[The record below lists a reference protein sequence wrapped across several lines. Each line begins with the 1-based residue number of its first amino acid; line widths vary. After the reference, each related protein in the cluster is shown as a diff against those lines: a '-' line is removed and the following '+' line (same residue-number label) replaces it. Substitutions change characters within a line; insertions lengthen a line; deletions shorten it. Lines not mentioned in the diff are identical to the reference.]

1 MRRGERRAGSRFR
14 GGRLAVLAAV
24 PCTLVAA
31 WACGG
36 GSSSSARPVP
46 SLASSP
52 GAAAAFES
60 IRAAWNTP
68 IRAVPQVL
76 EVQVDMF
83 LQRFPDDG
91 LAPLA
96 HVYRALLALEENDM
110 AKADRELELTKNLPP
125 GTAHDMWT
133 VAAARRLRL
142 KSDPEGALA
151 LLRPL
156 VGKTVDPVMRA
167 VFEQELALAAFDTHR
182 DYEAISY
189 MDVWLRAASEEEKDL
204 VRRRVAA
211 LVERLPRET
220 LVGAL
225 QAMRTQRESYGYGI
239 EIERILAQ
247 RLVQIAT
254 SSGDAALAR
263 MLLDEDAGAIVV
275 AGEAGVELGEL
286 ATSARGLNRV
296 AGHTLGL
303 LLPTE
308 SPAMRDE
315 SADVLRGVMWALGLP
330 RGVRDAVATPSPRAD
345 AGTGQPHEACAQPE
359 AAPQPE
365 EPSTDTAL
373 RLVTRDDAGSIDRT
387 EVSLDELAGEG
398 AAIIVA
404 GLDPQTAGRA
414 LRWGENH
421 AVPVVVLVPPD
432 DAPGTSGFSF
442 VLGQSRTSV
451 MDVLVHAAPALAS
464 GGVAPVVDQSEV
476 AALPPQGGRVGE
488 LTLLPPVSCD
498 IPPTRAG
505 DPRFPVSQWDHDG
518 THAWIVSGAA
528 DCTRDLVKELSA
540 AHAHGVV
547 GLTLEGAA
555 LPAHVASLR
564 VYSASAGVVPV
575 AALGDVRDELLR
587 RFTARL
593 GTASWWTALGRDAAT
608 LARVA
613 MKPLP
618 VDTVSDAQTVTAR
631 RAQARDALAAAR
643 APLWSTEAT
652 GWTQSHVLQRTVCA
666 LEVPPANAAAR

>member
-1 MRRGERRAGSRFR
+1 
-14 GGRLAVLAAV
+14 
-24 PCTLVAA
+24 
-31 WACGG
+31 
-36 GSSSSARPVP
+36 VP

-52 GAAAAFES
+52 AAGAAFEA

-76 EVQVDMF
+76 EVQVVSF
-83 LQRFPDDG
+83 LERFPDDG

-96 HVYRALLALEENDM
+96 HVYLALLALEEKDM
-110 AKADRELELTKNLPP
+110 AKADRELALTKDLPP
-125 GTAHDMWT
+125 GTTHDMWT
-133 VAAARRLRL
+133 VASARRLRL
-142 KSDPEGALA
+142 KGDPEGALG

-204 VRRRVAA
+204 VRRRVAS

-254 SSGDAALAR
+254 SSGDATLAR

-308 SPAMRDE
+308 SPALRDE

-330 RGVRDAVATPSPRAD
+330 RGVRDAVSTAPPKTD
-345 AGTGQPHEACAQPE
+345 AGAAQPRQPCAQPE
-359 AAPQPE
+359 AAPE
-365 EPSTDTAL
+365 LDEPTGDPAL

-398 AAIIVA
+398 AMVIVA

-421 AVPVVVLVPPD
+421 AVPVIVLVPPD
-432 DAPGTSGFSF
+432 DAPGTSAFSF
-442 VLGQSRTSV
+442 VLGQSRSSV
-451 MDVLVHAAPALAS
+451 VDALVRAAPALAS
-464 GGVAPVVDQSEV
+464 SGVAPVVDASEV
-476 AALPPQGGRVGE
+476 ATFPPQGGRVGA

-498 IPPTRAG
+498 IPPARAG

-518 THAWIVSGAA
+518 AHAWIVSGAA
-528 DCTRDLVKELSA
+528 DCARDLVKELSA
-540 AHAHGVV
+540 SHGRGVV
-547 GLTLEGAA
+547 GLTLEA
-555 LPAHVASLR
+555 ASLP
-564 VYSASAGVVPV
+564 VHASAFHVFSASAGVVPV
-575 AALGDVRDELLR
+575 AALGDVRDEYLR

-593 GTASWWTALGRDAAT
+593 GTATWWTALGQDAGT

-613 MKPLP
+613 MKALP
-618 VDTVSDAQTVTAR
+618 TDTVAEAQAVAAR
-631 RAQARDALAAAR
+631 RARARDALGTAR

-652 GWTQSHVLQRTVCA
+652 GWASSRVMPRTVCA
-666 LEVPPANAAAR
+666 IESPAAPK

>member
-1 MRRGERRAGSRFR
+1 M
-14 GGRLAVLAAV
+14 
-24 PCTLVAA
+24 LVAA
-31 WACGG
+31 GACAG
-36 GSSSSARPVP
+36 GSSSSGRPVP

-52 GAAAAFES
+52 GAAAAFEQ
-60 IRAAWNTP
+60 IRASWNTP
-68 IRAVPQVL
+68 VRAVPQVL
-76 EVQVDMF
+76 EGQVNGF
-83 LQRFPDDG
+83 LIRFPEDG

-96 HVYRALLALEENDM
+96 HVYVALLALEEGDM

-142 KSDPEGALA
+142 KGDPEGALA

-156 VGKTVDPVMRA
+156 VGKTVDPVMRP
-167 VFEQELALAAFDTHR
+167 VFEQELALSAFDTHR

-204 VRRRVAA
+204 VRRRVAS

-220 LVGAL
+220 LVGSL

-254 SSGDAALAR
+254 SSGDATLAR

-296 AGHTLGL
+296 AGHTVGL

-308 SPAMRDE
+308 SPALRDE

-330 RGVRDAVATPSPRAD
+330 RGVREAVVSEPVRD
-345 AGTGQPHEACAQPE
+345 AGAAQPRQPCGE
-359 AAPQPE
+359 HQDAPHLE
-365 EPSTDTAL
+365 EPGLDPAL

-387 EVSLDELAGEG
+387 EVALDELAGEG
-398 AAIIVA
+398 AAIVIA

-421 AVPVVVLVPPD
+421 AVPVVVLVPPE
-432 DAPGTSGFSF
+432 DAPGTSAFSF
-442 VLGQSRTSV
+442 VLGESRASV
-451 MDVLVHAAPALAS
+451 VDALVRAAPALAS
-464 GGVAPVVDQSEV
+464 GGVVPVVDASEV
-476 AALPPQGGRVGE
+476 AAFPPQGGRVGP

-498 IPPTRAG
+498 IPPARAG

-518 THAWIVSGAA
+518 THAWLVSGAA
-528 DCTRDLVKELSA
+528 DCTRDLVKDLSSTRA
-540 AHAHGVV
+540 KGVV

-555 LPAHVASLR
+555 LPVHGSSLR
-564 VYSASAGVVPV
+564 IVSAAAGVVPI
-575 AALGDVRDELLR
+575 AALGDVRDEHLR
-587 RFTARL
+587 RFIARL
-593 GTASWWTALGRDAAT
+593 GTATWWTALGRDAGT

-613 MKPLP
+613 LKPLP
-618 VDTVSDAQTVTAR
+618 ADAIAEAQAVTAR
-631 RAQARDALAAAR
+631 RAQARDALAAVH

-652 GWTQSHVLQRTVCA
+652 GWASSHVMKRTVCA
-666 LEVPPANAAAR
+666 IDVPAAAR

>member
-1 MRRGERRAGSRFR
+1 M
-14 GGRLAVLAAV
+14 
-24 PCTLVAA
+24 
-31 WACGG
+31 
-36 GSSSSARPVP
+36 P

-52 GAAAAFES
+52 AAAAAFEA
-60 IRAAWNTP
+60 IRASWNTP
-68 IRAVPQVL
+68 VRAVPQVL
-76 EVQVDMF
+76 ESQVVAF
-83 LQRFPDDG
+83 LIRFPDDG

-96 HVYRALLALEENDM
+96 HVYLALLALEENDM
-110 AKADRELELTKNLPP
+110 AKADRELALTKDLPP
-125 GTAHDMWT
+125 GTAHDMWI
-133 VAAARRLRL
+133 VATARRLRMTG
-142 KSDPEGALA
+142 DPEGALA

-167 VFEQELALAAFDTHR
+167 VFEQELALSAFDTHR

-204 VRRRVAA
+204 VRKRVAS

-296 AGHTLGL
+296 AGHTVGL

-308 SPAMRDE
+308 SPALRDE

-330 RGVRDAVATPSPRAD
+330 RGVRDTQATAAPAKGD
-345 AGTGQPHEACAQPE
+345 AGASQAPQPCAQPE
-359 AAPQPE
+359 AAPPLD
-365 EPSTDTAL
+365 EPAGDAAL

-414 LRWGENH
+414 LRWAENH

-432 DAPGTSGFSF
+432 DAPGTSAFSF
-442 VLGQSRTSV
+442 VLGQSRSSV
-451 MDVLVHAAPALAS
+451 VDALLRAAPALGS
-464 GGVAPVVDQSEV
+464 GGVAPVVDASEV
-476 AALPPQGGRVGE
+476 ASFPPQGGRVGA

-498 IPPTRAG
+498 IPPVRAG
-505 DPRFPVSQWDHDG
+505 DPRFPVSQWEHDG
-518 THAWIVSGAA
+518 THAWLVSGAA

-540 AHAHGVV
+540 THARGIV
-547 GLTLEGAA
+547 GLTLEGAS
-555 LPAHVASLR
+555 LPAHPSSLR
-564 VYSASAGVVPV
+564 ILSASAGAVPGT
-575 AALGDVRDELLR
+575 AFGDARDEYLR

-593 GTASWWTALGRDAAT
+593 GTATWWTALGRDAAT

-618 VDTVSDAQTVTAR
+618 ADTIAEAQAVATR

-643 APLWSTEAT
+643 APLWSTEST
-652 GWTQSHVLQRTVCA
+652 GWASSHVMPRTVCA
-666 LEVPPANAAAR
+666 IDVPATPR

>member
-1 MRRGERRAGSRFR
+1 MRRVARRAGIAALA
-14 GGRLAVLAAV
+14 GGMLAAG
-24 PCTLVAA
+24 
-31 WACGG
+31 ACAG
-36 GSSSSARPVP
+36 GSSSSTRPVP

-52 GAAAAFES
+52 AAAAAFEA

-76 EVQVDMF
+76 EVQVVSF
-83 LQRFPDDG
+83 LVRFPDDG

-96 HVYRALLALEENDM
+96 HVYLALLALEESDM
-110 AKADRELELTKNLPP
+110 PKADHELELTKDLPP
-125 GTAHDMWT
+125 GTSHDMWT
-133 VAAARRLRL
+133 VAAARRLRM

-204 VRRRVAA
+204 VRRRVAS

-308 SPAMRDE
+308 SPALRDE

-330 RGVRDAVATPSPRAD
+330 RGVRDVTPTADQRTD
-345 AGTGQPHEACAQPE
+345 AGAAPSRQPCAQPGS
-359 AAPQPE
+359 APALE
-365 EPSTDTAL
+365 EPAADAAL

-387 EVSLDELAGEG
+387 EVALDELAGEG
-398 AAIIVA
+398 AAVIVA

-432 DAPGTSGFSF
+432 DTPGTTGFSF
-442 VLGQSRTSV
+442 VLGQSRSSV
-451 MDVLVHAAPALAS
+451 VDALVHAAPALGS
-464 GGVAPVVDQSEV
+464 GGVAPVVDASEI
-476 AALPPQGGRVGE
+476 ASFPPQGGRVGA

-518 THAWIVSGAA
+518 THAWLVSGAA
-528 DCTRDLVKELSA
+528 DCARDLTKELSA
-540 AHAHGVV
+540 TRARGIV
-547 GLTLEGAA
+547 GLTLEGAS
-555 LPAHVASLR
+555 LPAHPASLR
-564 VYSASAGVVPV
+564 VVTAAAGAIPV
-575 AALGDVRDELLR
+575 AAFGAPHDEDLR
-587 RFTARL
+587 RFIARL
-593 GTASWWTALGRDAAT
+593 GIPTWWTALGRDAAT
-608 LARVA
+608 LARLA
-613 MKPLP
+613 IRPLP
-618 VDTVSDAQTVTAR
+618 ADTTGEAQAVTTR

-643 APLWSTEAT
+643 APLWSTETT
-652 GWTQSHVLQRTVCA
+652 GWTASHVIERTVCA
-666 LEVPPANAAAR
+666 IE

>member
-1 MRRGERRAGSRFR
+1 M
-14 GGRLAVLAAV
+14 LAAG
-24 PCTLVAA
+24 
-31 WACGG
+31 ACAG
-36 GSSSSARPVP
+36 GSSSSTRPVP

-52 GAAAAFES
+52 AAAAEFEF

-76 EVQVDMF
+76 EVQVASF
-83 LQRFPDDG
+83 IQRFPDDG

-96 HVYRALLALEENDM
+96 HVYLALLALEENDM
-110 AKADRELELTKNLPP
+110 PKADRELELTKGIPT
-125 GTAHDMWT
+125 GTARDMWT
-133 VAAARRLRL
+133 VASARRLRM
-142 KSDPEGALA
+142 KGDPEGALA

-204 VRRRVAA
+204 VRKRVAA

-239 EIERILAQ
+239 EIERILAA

-254 SSGDAALAR
+254 TSGDAALAR

-308 SPAMRDE
+308 SPALRDE

-330 RGVRDAVATPSPRAD
+330 RGVRDATPAAAAAQKPDAGAGQPRQPCAQAESAPPLDEPTAD
-345 AGTGQPHEACAQPE
+345 A
-359 AAPQPE
+359 
-365 EPSTDTAL
+365 SL

-387 EVSLDELAGEG
+387 EVALDELAGEG
-398 AAIIVA
+398 AAVIVA

-421 AVPVVVLVPPD
+421 AVPVIVLVPPD
-432 DAPGTSGFSF
+432 DAPGTTAFSF
-442 VLGQSRTSV
+442 VLGQSRASV
-451 MDVLVHAAPALAS
+451 VDALVRAAPALGA
-464 GGVAPVVDQSEV
+464 GGVAPVVDASEI
-476 AALPPQGGRVGE
+476 AAFPPQGGRVGAV
-488 LTLLPPVSCD
+488 TFLPPVSCD

-518 THAWIVSGAA
+518 THGWLVSGAA
-528 DCTRDLVKELSA
+528 DCARDLTKELTTTRA
-540 AHAHGVV
+540 RGVV
-547 GLTLEGAA
+547 GLTLEGAS
-555 LPAHVASLR
+555 LPVHSSSLR
-564 VYSASAGVVPV
+564 VVTASAGVIPV
-575 AALGDVRDELLR
+575 GAASDTRDEYLR

-593 GTASWWTALGRDAAT
+593 GTATWWTALGRDAAT

-618 VDTVSDAQTVTAR
+618 ADTAAEAQAVSGR
-631 RAQARDALAAAR
+631 RARARDALAAAR

-652 GWTQSHVLQRTVCA
+652 GWPATHVIQRTVCA
-666 LEVPPANAAAR
+666 MDVPVPGSPGASK

>member
-1 MRRGERRAGSRFR
+1 MQ
-14 GGRLAVLAAV
+14 
-24 PCTLVAA
+24 VAA
-31 WACGG
+31 
-36 GSSSSARPVP
+36 
-46 SLASSP
+46 
-52 GAAAAFES
+52 
-60 IRAAWNTP
+60 
-68 IRAVPQVL
+68 
-76 EVQVDMF
+76 F
-83 LQRFPDDG
+83 LVRFPNDG

-96 HVYRALLALEENDM
+96 HVYLALLALEENDQ
-110 AKADRELELTKNLPP
+110 AKADRELELTKDLPP
-125 GTAHDMWT
+125 GTSHDMWT
-133 VAAARRLRL
+133 VASARRLRL
-142 KSDPEGALA
+142 KGDPEGALA

-204 VRRRVAA
+204 VRRRVAS

-275 AGEAGVELGEL
+275 AGEAGVALGEL

-296 AGHTLGL
+296 AGHTVGL

-308 SPAMRDE
+308 SPALRDE

-330 RGVRDAVATPSPRAD
+330 RGVRDAPPNGAPLKTD
-345 AGTGQPHEACAQPE
+345 AGTAQPRQPCAQPE
-359 AAPQPE
+359 AAPQFVDP
-365 EPSTDTAL
+365 TGDGAL

-421 AVPVVVLVPPD
+421 AVPVIVLVPPD
-432 DAPGTSGFSF
+432 DSPGTSAFSF
-442 VLGQSRTSV
+442 VLGQSRSSV
-451 MDVLVHAAPALAS
+451 LDALAKAAPALGS
-464 GGVAPVVDQSEV
+464 SGVAPVVDASEI
-476 AALPPQGGRVGE
+476 ASFPAQGGKLGP

-498 IPPTRAG
+498 IPPARAG

-518 THAWIVSGAA
+518 THAWMVSGAS
-528 DCTRDLVKELSA
+528 DCARDVVKELSS
-540 AHAHGVV
+540 AHSRGVV
-547 GLTLEGAA
+547 GLTLEA
-555 LPAHVASLR
+555 ASLP
-564 VYSASAGVVPV
+564 VHASSLHVFSASAGVVPV
-575 AALGDVRDELLR
+575 PSLGDVRDEYLR
-587 RFTARL
+587 RFTERL
-593 GTASWWTALGRDAAT
+593 GTATWWTALGRDAGT
-608 LARVA
+608 LASVA
-613 MKPLP
+613 LRPLP
-618 VDTVSDAQTVTAR
+618 TDTVAEAQAVMGR
-631 RAQARDALAAAR
+631 RAQAKDSLAAAR

-652 GWTQSHVLQRTVCA
+652 GWAPSHVMPRTVCA
-666 LEVPPANAAAR
+666 IDVPAAK

>member
-1 MRRGERRAGSRFR
+1 MAAAG
-14 GGRLAVLAAV
+14 
-24 PCTLVAA
+24 
-31 WACGG
+31 ACAG
-36 GSSSSARPVP
+36 GSSSNARPEP

-52 GAAAAFES
+52 AAAGAFEA
-60 IRAAWNTP
+60 IRASWNTP
-68 IRAVPQVL
+68 VRAVPQVL
-76 EVQVDMF
+76 EGQVNAF
-83 LQRFPDDG
+83 LIRFPDDG

-96 HVYRALLALEENDM
+96 HVYLALLALEENDM
-110 AKADRELELTKNLPP
+110 AKADRELTLTKDVPP

-133 VAAARRLRL
+133 VAAARRLRMNG
-142 KSDPEGALA
+142 DPEGALG

-204 VRRRVAA
+204 VRKRVAS

-254 SSGDAALAR
+254 TSGDAALAR
-263 MLLDEDAGAIVV
+263 MLLDADAGAIVV

-296 AGHTLGL
+296 AGHTVGL

-308 SPAMRDE
+308 SPALRDE

-330 RGVRDAVATPSPRAD
+330 RGVRDAVPTAAGARTD
-345 AGTGQPHEACAQPE
+345 AGAAQLRQPCAPLESAPALDDPTGDA
-359 AAPQPE
+359 
-365 EPSTDTAL
+365 AL

-414 LRWGENH
+414 LRWGEDH

-432 DAPGTSGFSF
+432 DAPGTSAFSF
-442 VLGQSRTSV
+442 VLGQSRSSV
-451 MDVLVHAAPALAS
+451 VDALVRAAPPLAS
-464 GGVAPVVDQSEV
+464 GGVAPVVDASEV
-476 AALPPQGGRVGE
+476 ASFPPQGGRVGA

-498 IPPTRAG
+498 IPPARAG
-505 DPRFPVSQWDHDG
+505 DPRFPVSQWEHDG
-518 THAWIVSGAA
+518 THAWLVSGGA
-528 DCTRDLVKELSA
+528 DCTRDLVRELSA
-540 AHAHGVV
+540 THAHGVV
-547 GLTLEGAA
+547 GLTLEGAS
-555 LPAHVASLR
+555 LPAHPSSLR
-564 VYSASAGVVPV
+564 VLTASAGAVPV
-575 AALGDVRDELLR
+575 AAFGDARDEYLR
-587 RFTARL
+587 AFSARL
-593 GTASWWTALGRDAAT
+593 GTATWWTALGRDAAT

-618 VDTVSDAQTVTAR
+618 TDTVAEAQAVAAR
-631 RAQARDALAAAR
+631 RAQTRDALAAAR
-643 APLWSTEAT
+643 APLWSTEAA
-652 GWTQSHVLQRTVCA
+652 GWASSHVMPRTVCA
-666 LEVPPANAAAR
+666 IDVPASPR

>member
-1 MRRGERRAGSRFR
+1 MRRVGRRAGLGHGPRR
-14 GGRLAVLAAV
+14 AGALTGAL
-24 PCTLVAA
+24 LVVG
-31 WACGG
+31 ACAS
-36 GSSSSARPVP
+36 GSSSSSRPVP

-52 GAAAAFES
+52 GAAAAFEA

-76 EVQVDMF
+76 EVQVNSF

-96 HVYRALLALEENDM
+96 HVYLALLALEENDM

-125 GTAHDMWT
+125 GTAHDMWS
-133 VAAARRLRL
+133 VATARRLRL
-142 KSDPEGALA
+142 KGDPESALNV
-151 LLRPL
+151 LRPL
-156 VGKTVDPVMRA
+156 VGKTVDPVMRP

-204 VRRRVAA
+204 VRRRVAS

-296 AGHTLGL
+296 AGHTVGL

-308 SPAMRDE
+308 SAALRDE

-330 RGVRDAVATPSPRAD
+330 RGVRDAVASASPKMDGGA
-345 AGTGQPHEACAQPE
+345 AQPRQACAQPE
-359 AAPQPE
+359 AAPE
-365 EPSTDTAL
+365 LDEPSGDPAL

-398 AAIIVA
+398 ASVIVA

-421 AVPVVVLVPPD
+421 AVPVIVLVPPVD
-432 DAPGTSGFSF
+432 GPGTSAFSF
-442 VLGQSRTSV
+442 VLGQSRSSV
-451 MDVLVHAAPALAS
+451 VDALVKAAPALAS
-464 GGVAPVVDQSEV
+464 GGVAPVVDASEV
-476 AALPPQGGRVGE
+476 ASFPAQGGRVGA

-518 THAWIVSGAA
+518 AHGWLVSGAA
-528 DCTRDLVKELSA
+528 DCARDLVRDLSGP
-540 AHAHGVV
+540 HGRGVV
-547 GLTLEGAA
+547 GLTLEA
-555 LPAHVASLR
+555 ASLP
-564 VYSASAGVVPV
+564 VHGPSLHVFSASAGVVPV
-575 AALGDVRDELLR
+575 AALGDVRDESLR

-593 GTASWWTALGRDAAT
+593 GTATWWTALGQDAGT

-613 MKPLP
+613 IRALP
-618 VDTVSDAQTVTAR
+618 TDTIAETQTVTAR
-631 RAQARDALAAAR
+631 RARARDALEAAR

-652 GWTQSHVLQRTVCA
+652 GWGPSHVMPRTVCA
-666 LEVPPANAAAR
+666 IEAQATPK

>member
-1 MRRGERRAGSRFR
+1 MGVASLAG
-14 GGRLAVLAAV
+14 LAGALLAAGA
-24 PCTLVAA
+24 CTA
-31 WACGG
+31 
-36 GSSSSARPVP
+36 GSSSATRPVP

-52 GAAAAFES
+52 AAAAAFES

-76 EVQVDMF
+76 EVQVNSF
-83 LQRFPDDG
+83 LERFPDDG

-110 AKADRELELTKNLPP
+110 AKADRELDLTRDLPP

-133 VAAARRLRL
+133 VAAARRLRM
-142 KSDPEGALA
+142 KGDPEGALA

-204 VRRRVAA
+204 VRRRVAS

-263 MLLDEDAGAIVV
+263 MLLDEDAGAIMV

-296 AGHTLGL
+296 AGHTVGL

-308 SPAMRDE
+308 SPALRDE

-330 RGVRDAVATPSPRAD
+330 RGVRDAAPASAPSTD
-345 AGTGQPHEACAQPE
+345 AGAGQPREPCAQPE
-359 AAPQPE
+359 AAPQLD
-365 EPSTDTAL
+365 EPANDPAL
-373 RLVTRDDAGSIDRT
+373 HLVTRDDAGSIDRT

-398 AAIIVA
+398 ASIIVA
-404 GLDPQTAGRA
+404 GLDPQTSGRA
-414 LRWGENH
+414 LRWAENH
-421 AVPVVVLVPPD
+421 TVPVVVLVPPD
-432 DAPGTSGFSF
+432 DAPGTSAFSF
-442 VLGQSRTSV
+442 VLGQSRSSV

-464 GGVAPVVDQSEV
+464 GGVAPVVDTSE
-476 AALPPQGGRVGE
+476 LSSFPPQGGRVGS
-488 LTLLPPVSCD
+488 LTLLPPVSCE

-505 DPRFPVSQWDHDG
+505 DPRFPVSQWQHDG

-528 DCTRDLVKELSA
+528 DCTRDVVKELSA
-540 AHAHGVV
+540 VRARGVV
-547 GLTLEGAA
+547 GLTLEAA
-555 LPAHVASLR
+555 SLPGHASSLR
-564 VYSASAGVVPV
+564 VVSASAGVVPV
-575 AALGDVRDELLR
+575 AALGDVRDDHLR

-593 GTASWWTALGRDAAT
+593 GAATWWTALGRDAGT

-618 VDTVSDAQTVTAR
+618 SDTVADAQTVNAR

-652 GWTQSHVLQRTVCA
+652 GWTSSHAMQRTVCA
-666 LEVPPANAAAR
+666 LEAPAAGSAAR